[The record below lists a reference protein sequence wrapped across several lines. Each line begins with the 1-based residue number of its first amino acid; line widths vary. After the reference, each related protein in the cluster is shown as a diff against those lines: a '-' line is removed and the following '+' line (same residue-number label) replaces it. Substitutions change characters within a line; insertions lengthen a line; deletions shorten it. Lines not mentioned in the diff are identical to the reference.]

1 MPPSDVPARGDNGR
15 FPCGNAIKLMNHNEY
30 RQLRQAVNDLA
41 LRVWFHV
48 ISSCKEN
55 EGENDTNHSVSCFA
69 VFSAK
74 PLIAERAN
82 NIRSLA
88 QKKESLTVHS

>member
-1 MPPSDVPARGDNGR
+1 
-15 FPCGNAIKLMNHNEY
+15 
-30 RQLRQAVNDLA
+30 LRQAVNDLA
-41 LRVWFHV
+41 LPAWFHV

-55 EGENDTNHSVSCFA
+55 KGENDTNHSVSCFA